1 MRLFQN
7 ILVPYDGS
15 KYSHHAFKIALDM
28 AQKYD
33 SKLTVLACLLKP
45 VYRGVW
51 YYDSR
56 YTKAILKKEEKIAK
70 QNISKLVE
78 DTKKKTERSI
88 RVRIIPTTSI
98 SDKIIAFSKT
108 NKIDL
113 IVMGSHGRT
122 GFNKVLL
129 GSVAN
134 NVSQQSR
141 TPVLLVK

>member
-1 MRLFQN
+1 MVFNN

-15 KYSHHAFKIALDM
+15 KYSHHAFKVALDM

-33 SKLTVLACLLKP
+33 SKLTILACLLKP

-78 DTKKKTERSI
+78 DTKKKTDMNI
-88 RVRIIPTTSI
+88 NFRIIPTTSI
-98 SDKIIAFSKT
+98 PNKIIAFART
-108 NKIDL
+108 NKMDL

-134 NVSQQSR
+134 NVSQQAR

>member
-1 MRLFQN
+1 VVFNN

-15 KYSHHAFKIALDM
+15 KYSHHAFKVALDM

-33 SKLTVLACLLKP
+33 SKLTILACLLKP

-78 DTKKKTERSI
+78 DTKKKTDMNI
-88 RVRIIPTTSI
+88 NFRIIPTTSI
-98 SDKIIAFSKT
+98 PNKIIAFART
-108 NKIDL
+108 NKMDL

-134 NVSQQSR
+134 NVSQQAR